1 MATASHGNRMA
12 SQWIMPETYYNQNEQ
27 GMFSETENKVQSAL
41 SQTGEQILEKNT
53 STNLHPW

>member
-1 MATASHGNRMA
+1 
-12 SQWIMPETYYNQNEQ
+12 MPGTYYNQNEQ